1 MALDTNRVLRVGVVF
16 RGQILAER
24 VLDRRV
30 EVTVGTRADCTVHI
44 SAKDHPEFPPSQHV
58 ATLHKDTYHL
68 ILPPGDANLHVN
80 LRGGPAGSQ
89 GVDEKQVVTV
99 KGKRLQPIEAF
110 TGGSIAIG
118 DIILMFQF
126 VRSDSVP
133 TKTHEETVLRI
144 GLVHESRLLS
154 DKIFQAGQTITVGS
168 DKRDT
173 VVLDAEDYKGVS
185 ASFKVG
191 HDGKVGAILPKG
203 SGVRLASGAS
213 PMDEDE
219 AIRGGIARRVGD
231 RVELAIG
238 LKSRGRVSLGP
249 YTLLFQV
256 VRRTMTVPVM
266 PRKTVFGQL
275 LSPLMND
282 PVWSVSFLVSIVLIG
297 SVVAQAVIFQQTTGR
312 YLKRQYM
319 EEFQALGTY
328 EVLVEEKED
337 PKPVVDIK
345 SEKAK
350 EEEEKEIEE
359 EVKKKPEKKKPES
372 IGKTIDPEERK
383 RQAQRAVAKR
393 TIAGAFMGAGASTKL
408 FAEGGEGEG
417 GNVIAKTFG
426 GGDGDGEGGPS
437 KGLQLKGDG
446 GGGTVEKVHEG
457 RRKGFGERD
466 QLKTKVS
473 KDKDEKKISISLSAG
488 GLDGTGEG
496 KTGVARVIARKN
508 SAVRRCYESA
518 LRENPGLT
526 GKVKVRFTVG
536 TAGTITNV
544 SVLGASG
551 GFADCIRN
559 KFNSIRGLPL
569 LPSPQSFSQ
578 SYVFTKS

>member
-16 RGQILAER
+16 RGQVLAER

-30 EVTVGTRADCTVHI
+30 EVTVGTRIDCTVHI
-44 SAKDHPEFPPSQHV
+44 NPKDHPEFPETRQV
-58 ATLHKDTYHL
+58 ATLYRDTYHL
-68 ILPPGDANLHVN
+68 ILPDLPNVHVN

-89 GVDEKQVVTV
+89 GIDEKQVVKV
-99 KGKRLQPIEAF
+99 KERRLLPIEAF

-154 DKIFQAGQTITVGS
+154 DKIFQAGQVIRVGS
-168 DKRDT
+168 ERRAT
-173 VVLDAEDYKGVS
+173 IVLDDDDYKGPS

-191 HDGKVGAILPKG
+191 HDGKVTVELPKG
-203 SGVRLASGAS
+203 SALRLASGS
-213 PMDEDE
+213 TPMDEAE
-219 AIRGGIARRVGD
+219 AIRQGVARRKGD
-231 RVELAIG
+231 GLELVVG
-238 LKSRGRVSLGP
+238 LKSRGRASLGP

-266 PRKTVFGQL
+266 PRKSLIGQMIN
-275 LSPLMND
+275 PMMND
-282 PVWSVSFLVSIVLIG
+282 PVWSVSFIVSLVLIG
-297 SVVAQAVIFQQTTGR
+297 SVVAQAIIFQQTTGR
-312 YLKRQYM
+312 YLKRQFL
-319 EEFQALGTY
+319 EEYQALGTY

-337 PKPVVDIK
+337 PEPKVDIK

-350 EEEEKEIEE
+350 EEEAKELEKEVE
-359 EVKKKPEKKKPES
+359 KKKPEKKKPES
-372 IGKTIDPEERK
+372 LGKTVDPEERK
-383 RQAQRAVAKR
+383 RQARKAIAKN
-393 TIAGAFMGAGASTKL
+393 TIAGAFMGQGASTKL

-417 GNVIAKTFG
+417 VVVAKTFG
-426 GGDGDGEGGPS
+426 GGDGDGDAPM
-437 KGLQLKGDG
+437 KGLDIKGDG
-446 GGGTVEKVHEG
+446 GGGTVEKVHTG

-473 KDKDEKKISISLSAG
+473 KDKTEKKVSISLSAG
-488 GLDGTGEG
+488 SLSGSGAG
-496 KTGVARVIARKN
+496 KSGVARVIARKN
-508 SAVRRCYESA
+508 SAVRRCYEAA
-518 LRENPGLT
+518 LRQNPGLT

-536 TAGTITNV
+536 TAGTITSV

-551 GFADCIRN
+551 TFASCIKG
-559 KFNSIRGLPL
+559 KFSRIRGLPL